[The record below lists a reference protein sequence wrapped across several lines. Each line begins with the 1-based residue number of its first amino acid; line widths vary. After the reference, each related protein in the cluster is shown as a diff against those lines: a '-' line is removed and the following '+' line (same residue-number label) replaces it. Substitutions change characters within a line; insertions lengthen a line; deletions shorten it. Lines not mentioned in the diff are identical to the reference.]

1 MHRIHP
7 DHIVFLKSTGQGGQC
22 PAKVRRRVDVSR
34 FVALSF
40 LFCITSFV
48 GTSSVFAQGNTA
60 LGENAQATGGNS
72 TAIGRSAEAT
82 APRTTAVGNHA
93 DATAERATAVGG
105 SSSATAPY
113 ATALGQSSRATE
125 EFATA
130 VGRSSRAYGDKTT
143 AVGANARVYGTES
156 TALGYYSVAV
166 GQENTAFGRGA
177 RAATRVDS
185 QTFGLMYCLND
196 PYPASSAARFADSC
210 DELFT
215 ADEKQDPRLLQED
228 AAGEAFRQ
236 AILTRLQALLNEQV
250 TAKATAVGTR
260 SWAMNTRTTAL
271 GYGAV
276 ARGDRSTALGS
287 HSRATGDRSTAVGRL
302 TGVSGEDGTGI
313 GSYAQVHGDQTVA
326 LGARSGAGA
335 WNVAGRYAGVAAY
348 LANEEPSQYGQR
360 YTVVADKIYA
370 IAELESIWASQ
381 KDTLLQTALADA
393 SEVMSPTATYMALTE
408 YLNDSSRTD
417 HTQVYIDSDVYK
429 VAELEAIW
437 SSLTSTILPIALAD
451 ASEVIA
457 ASRFYASVGDYLG
470 DDDRTDNTQV
480 YIDGKVYNVA
490 DLEAVAALTEDT
502 LPNPLKGAVG
512 AIAVGVGAQAPG
524 EKGIAIGLDAH
535 AVGLNAIAIGSGVTA
550 GADEVV
556 IGSEQHTYRFPGL
569 AASQT
574 VNTEVLTV
582 DGTGQ
587 LSLDGGDLYE
597 RVTKLETGS
606 AGTTGGTS
614 GLGALAS
621 AGPTLVNE
629 ADTISHNTNGDE
641 DPLLGT
647 PSDPADED
655 GSAFARIAKVKEDV
669 ATTSEKAQAL
679 ERGELEG
686 GGYGEAPAVGSSGN
700 APADTANRR
709 VVVQDANAD
718 GSVRLRTM
726 EIPELSGVSRRLD
739 AFNDRLNALDERLD
753 SATAMSS
760 ALSALPNTVPDGGKL
775 FLGVGVGHY
784 GGKQAI
790 ALGLSARL
798 GAERNVF
805 VNAGVATATGGE
817 SVSARAG
824 VGFVWK

>member
-1 MHRIHP
+1 M
-7 DHIVFLKSTGQGGQC
+7 GQW
-22 PAKVRRRVDVSR
+22 SR
-34 FVALSF
+34 AY
-40 LFCITSFV
+40 
-48 GTSSVFAQGNTA
+48 
-60 LGENAQATGGNS
+60 GEDS
-72 TAIGRSAEAT
+72 
-82 APRTTAVGNHA
+82 TAVGSNA
-93 DATAERATAVGG
+93 RSYGDR
-105 SSSATAPY
+105 
-113 ATALGQSSRATE
+113 ATALGRAT
-125 EFATA
+125 FAVGERNTV
-130 VGRSSRAYGDKTT
+130 VGRSALAASRLDA
-143 AVGANARVYGTES
+143 
-156 TALGYYSVAV
+156 
-166 GQENTAFGRGA
+166 
-177 RAATRVDS
+177 
-185 QTFGLMYCLND
+185 QTYLLLDCLNA
-196 PYPASSAARFADSC
+196 PARLDDAESFADNC
-210 DELFT
+210 DALLTE
-215 ADEKQDPRLLQED
+215 AEKQDVRLRQDD
-228 AAGEAFRQ
+228 AAGEAFRET
-236 AILTRLQALLNEQV
+236 IRTRLQGRLDDLSI
-250 TAKATAVGTR
+250 TRATAVGTNSRALNERATAIGNFAHATGER
-260 SWAMNTRTTAL
+260 STAL
-271 GYGAV
+271 GDASR
-276 ARGDRSTALGS
+276 AAGDRSTALGS
-287 HSRATGDRSTAVGRL
+287 VSRATGDRSTAVGRAA
-302 TGVSGEDGTGI
+302 GVSGEDGTGI
-313 GSYAQVHGDQTVA
+313 GSFAQVHGDQTVA

-335 WNVAGRYAGVAAY
+335 WNIGGRYADVAAY
-348 LANEEPSQYGQR
+348 LAVEEPTQYGRR
-360 YTVVADKIYA
+360 YSVIADKIYA
-370 IAELESIWASQ
+370 IAELETIWSSQ

-393 SEVMSPTATYMALTE
+393 SEVMSPSKSYVALMD
-408 YLNDSSRTD
+408 YLQDSSRTD
-417 HTQVYIDSDVYK
+417 HTQVYIGSDVYK
-429 VAELEAIW
+429 VAELEAAW
-437 SSLTSTILPIALAD
+437 SSLAAAILPTALAD
-451 ASEVIA
+451 ASEAIA
-457 ASRFYASVGDYLG
+457 AIAYYASVEDYLA

-524 EKGIAIGLDAH
+524 EKAIAIGLDAH
-535 AVGLNAIAIGSGVTA
+535 AVGLNAIAIGAGVTA
-550 GADEVV
+550 GPDEVV
-556 IGSEQHTYRFPGL
+556 IGSEQHKYRFPGL

-574 VNTEVLTV
+574 DNHEVLTV

-614 GLGALAS
+614 GLGTLA
-621 AGPTLVNE
+621 AVGPTLVNE
-629 ADTISHNTNGDE
+629 ADTISNSNGDE
-641 DPLLGT
+641 NPLLGT

-655 GSAFARIAKVKEDV
+655 GSAFARITKVKEDV
-669 ATTSEKAQAL
+669 ATTSGKLDQVSEKAQAL

-700 APADTANRR
+700 APADATNRR

-726 EIPELSGVSRRLD
+726 EIPELSGVGRRLD

-798 GAERNVF
+798 GAERNMF
-805 VNAGVATATGGE
+805 VNVGVATATGGE